1 MSSSQLGPD
10 AGRKQ
15 RDAGQMYPELF
26 EIPFLHVTAKT
37 YGVMMVIGFLV
48 ALWLAKR
55 LSWNLSPDTRPI
67 TSAALYC
74 LVAGIVG
81 ARLLY
86 VALSFEQFRGR
97 PLAALAVWE
106 GGLVL
111 LGGVISA
118 VVVLLVFLIYHRLP
132 IRRYLDILAIGVML
146 GVAFGRIGCFLIGDC
161 YGKPTGLPWGV
172 RFPYNSF
179 PYISQI
185 NADPARNRPE
195 PRLMLPREGYFGS
208 LGKDGKWYPKPFE
221 QLTERQKIAVTEGQY
236 RCLPVHPTQLYSS
249 ALAAFWCL
257 ILYLFRRRA
266 QRAEDADSPGKLFA
280 KPGCTFALALIV
292 YGLGRFFI
300 EFLRDDNP
308 LAFCGLTVSQDIS
321 ITMIVLGA
329 ILMAAFQSMNL
340 RADEP

>member
-1 MSSSQLGPD
+1 MNSSQLGPD
-10 AGRKQ
+10 ADRKQ
-15 RDAGQMYPELF
+15 RDARQMYPELF
-26 EIPFLHVTAKT
+26 EIPFLHMTAKT
-37 YGVMMVIGFLV
+37 YGVMMVIGFLA
-48 ALWLAKR
+48 ALWLMKR
-55 LSWNLSPDTRPI
+55 LSWNLGPDTQPI

-74 LVAGIVG
+74 LVAGVAG

-86 VALSFEQFRGR
+86 VALNFEQFRGR

-118 VVVLLVFLIYHRLP
+118 VAVLLVFLIYHRLSV
-132 IRRYLDILAIGVML
+132 RRYLDILAIGVML

-195 PRLMLPREGYFGS
+195 PHLMLPREDYLGS
-208 LGKDGKWYPKPFE
+208 RGKDGKWYPKPFE
-221 QLTERQKIAVTEGQY
+221 QLTERQKIAVTEGKYQ
-236 RCLPVHPTQLYSS
+236 CLPVHPTQLYSS
-249 ALAAFWCL
+249 AMAAFWCL
-257 ILYLFRRRA
+257 VLYLFRRRG

-280 KPGCTFALALIV
+280 KPGCTFALALVV

-300 EFLRDDNP
+300 EFVRDDNP
-308 LAFCGLTVSQDIS
+308 FALYGLTISQIVS
-321 ITMIVLGA
+321 IVMVGLGA
-329 ILMAAFQSMNL
+329 ILIVVFQSV
-340 RADEP
+340 RTPARES